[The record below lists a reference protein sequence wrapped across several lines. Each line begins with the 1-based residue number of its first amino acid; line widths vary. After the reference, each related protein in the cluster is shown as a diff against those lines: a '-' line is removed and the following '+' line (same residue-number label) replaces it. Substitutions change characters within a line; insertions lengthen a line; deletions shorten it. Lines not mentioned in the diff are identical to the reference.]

1 MADAFVLYSTN
12 GNILRTNVRSTC
24 ATRGRVLTMIS
35 RRNFIAATAAGLAAP
50 SVAMAQGFKI
60 NPIYRP
66 QNVQIK
72 SDVQPGQI
80 LILPRAHFIYHVTA
94 PGVARRYGVGVG
106 RAGLEFTGTAEIAV
120 KKEWPT
126 WRPTNEMIERE
137 PHLYEKFIDN
147 DYVEPG
153 GPGNPLGA
161 RALYLFQNGR
171 DTYFRIHGTTAP
183 RTIGQ
188 SVSNGCIRMLNEHV
202 EDLYARVP
210 IGTVVTVL

>member
-1 MADAFVLYSTN
+1 MF
-12 GNILRTNVRSTC
+12 
-24 ATRGRVLTMIS
+24 S
-35 RRNFIAATAAGLAAP
+35 RRYFIAAAAAGLAAP
-50 SVAMAQGFKI
+50 SIASAQAFKI
-60 NPIYRP
+60 DPIFQP
-66 QNVQIK
+66 QNVRIK
-72 SDVQPGQI
+72 AAVQPGQI
-80 LILPRAHFIYHVTA
+80 LILPRAHFLYHVTT

-106 RAGLEFTGTAEIAV
+106 KAGLEFTGTANIAV

-126 WRPTNEMIERE
+126 WRPTDEMIERE
-137 PHLYEKFIDN
+137 PDAYKKFIDN

-153 GPGNPLGA
+153 GPSNPLGA

-183 RTIGQ
+183 RSIGR

-202 EDLYARVP
+202 KELYERVP